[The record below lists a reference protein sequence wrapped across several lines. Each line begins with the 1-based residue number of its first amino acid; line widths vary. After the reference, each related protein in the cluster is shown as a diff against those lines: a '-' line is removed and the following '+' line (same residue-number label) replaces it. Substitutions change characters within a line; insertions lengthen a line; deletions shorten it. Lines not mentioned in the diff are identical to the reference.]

1 LTRRRL
7 AAACTA
13 LALLVVGL
21 FGAGL
26 AAAQG
31 DGPPTLIRAIDA
43 SDPENVQLQLLFGGD
58 NVGDAQIVSDGTE
71 LETGEPAEYL
81 ATDSDAIGLVIVV
94 DTGTSMDDTG
104 GLTAARDGISELI
117 AQKPDGQLVAIIA
130 AGDSPTLVHDFSAN
144 KERLESSLEALAP
157 SPEGGVALWQSVGRA
172 GELLQER
179 SDLQPNILVITSGT
193 DTVGGEGGAVGQSV
207 SAGATVFVAGAA
219 NAGFEPGS
227 VEALVEEA
235 GGSIQSYADGPA
247 LVAGIPA
254 TQGWLAGDQY
264 VIPFQA
270 NRDSGVVPIT
280 VTIGDEQVEG
290 AYVPGRFTQGA
301 QGVKPVD
308 TGDDGFK
315 IPLLSGTMG
324 KYIGVALAV
333 VAVAAFVYAM
343 FLLVT
348 KDEGALSNVLQP
360 YSEGYGTDGLGGDD
374 DEESSGLA
382 TSALLQRA
390 VAVTEQV
397 AESQGYLSRTEAALE
412 RASLPLRAGEALFFY
427 VVGVVVFTIL
437 AFVVLGNLVGGLVVG
452 GIVALIPPAAVTF
465 LAGRRRRAF
474 LQQLPDMLT
483 LLAGTLRAGYSLM
496 QGVEAVSQEVA
507 EPMGKELRR
516 VVTESRLGRPLEEA
530 LDGVAERMSSPDF
543 AWAVMAIRIQR
554 EVGGNLSELLM
565 TVAETMTQRER
576 LRRDIQALTAEGRI
590 SAYVLAILPIGLG
603 VVMFFIN
610 PEYIGQLFD
619 TTLGNILLGLAILGM
634 AVGFLWMNRII
645 KIEI

>member
-7 AAACTA
+7 AAACTVLA
-13 LALLVVGL
+13 LALVGVL
-21 FGAGL
+21 GAGVSS
-26 AAAQG
+26 AQ
-31 DGPPTLIRAIDA
+31 DEGPPTLIRAIDA
-43 SDPENVQLQLLFGGD
+43 SDPENVQLQMIFGGD
-58 NVGDAQIVSDGTE
+58 NLADAQIVSDGTE

-94 DTGTSMDDTG
+94 DTGNAMDDSG
-104 GLTAARDGISELI
+104 GLTAARDGVLELI
-117 AQKPDGQLVAIIA
+117 AQKPEGQLVAIIA
-130 AGDSPTLVHDFSAN
+130 AGDRPVLLSDFSAN
-144 KERLESSLEALAP
+144 AERLESSLEALAP
-157 SPEGGVALWQSVGRA
+157 SPEGGVALWQSIGQA

-179 SDLQPNILVITSGT
+179 SDLQPNIMVITSGA
-193 DTVGGEGGAVGQSV
+193 DTVGGEGGAEGQSV
-207 SAGATVFVAGAA
+207 SSGATVFVAGVA
-219 NAGFEPGS
+219 NAGFEPS
-227 VEALVEEA
+227 SMESLVEEA
-235 GGSIQSYADGPA
+235 GGAISSFADGPA
-247 LVAGIPA
+247 VVAGIPA
-254 TQGWLAGDQY
+254 IQSWIATDQF

-308 TGDDGFK
+308 DGGDGFK
-315 IPLLSGTMG
+315 LPLISGSMG
-324 KYIGVALAV
+324 KFIGIGLAV
-333 VAVAAFVYAM
+333 VAVAAFVYAL

-360 YSEGYGTDGLGGDD
+360 YSEGYGTDGSDD
-374 DEESSGLA
+374 DADDNSLA

-427 VVGVVVFTIL
+427 LIGVVVCTIL

-452 GIVALIPPAAVTF
+452 ALVALIPPAAVAF

-474 LQQLPDMLT
+474 LQQLPDMLQ

-576 LRRDIQALTAEGRI
+576 LRRDIQALTAEGRV

-610 PEYIGQLFD
+610 PEYIGQLFE
-619 TTLGNILLGLAILGM
+619 TTLGNILLGLAIMGM
-634 AVGFLWMNRII
+634 VVGFLWMNRII